1 VVVDIDSYAST
12 HASEKRGGGKA
23 AESRRCLGKEL
34 EVFNMADGDE
44 AVAPLLSGSTADRVE
59 EDATTPSSR
68 VSKMD
73 STPTFTTMSTMATMA
88 EQDEQGDPFATEDW
102 CSQSSRSSHTSPC
115 GAAHTLDRAQRAV
128 ADAVLSEL
136 QIDLQSQV
144 QHALNQMNTWI
155 TEEINFASTNFQSDM
170 EQAVEL
176 VLTSWR
182 KELVELQ
189 GSQSESDRD
198 LRHMHA
204 NLEEQIKSMRKEE
217 SSDDRAPTTWKD
229 ECLVLKT
236 CHAELDYKLQ
246 SLQASLEEQMQST
259 KRSCEDSIRM
269 MQPGIKAELQSSYA
283 ELECKIK
290 MLQSDIEEHMQS
302 VKRDLE
308 CNSHCTQPCTQNDLH
323 NSHAE
328 LDCKIKLL
336 QCSLEEQI
344 QSARRICEDSSHWIQ
359 QRGVNESQ
367 PSSKVMEARV
377 VAEDRKWRLKFD
389 QLQDNLSQHLRRIEA
404 LDSQSDHLLR
414 KVASNDI
421 GLEKVGSS
429 VRELDSRLAKVT
441 KEEVAVK
448 ESFDRRIR
456 QIELTNFSSKATE
469 LDRELK
475 ELLSKSESM
484 EAKMIGEI
492 SQKKALEKRVHEIER
507 MKLSD
512 KLVELDSMAKEV
524 LGKAESTEA
533 RLIVDVAEREKLEK
547 RIRQIELIDIEKQI
561 AELENVSKDDV
572 AEREKLEKRIRQIER
587 MNIEKQISELEG
599 VSKDLASRS
608 GNMEAKLA
616 ADVAQQQQKL
626 EGCQFSLDS
635 HLARI
640 QRLDEEKEDLAGK
653 LVVLTGTCEQSNDE
667 LQRLDTHRI
676 AVEREIGDVRMSVD
690 ACGEKLEALEIDV
703 ADLEESVISYS
714 NATEEQLK
722 SIPVAFRTQLRG
734 IEDSFS
740 RTVQD
745 LHADFNHTTTELSV
759 GLAAK
764 APRSDVEII
773 QDSVQMW
780 VEDARKAHQ
789 LAMEALASSMEQ
801 VQASSL
807 QQSIEIKKHQE
818 YMKELSAFI
827 NEGVDREQCVHDVLL
842 HIVEEDHPDLMGLL
856 EQRLRHSSRALR

>member
-1 VVVDIDSYAST
+1 
-12 HASEKRGGGKA
+12 
-23 AESRRCLGKEL
+23 
-34 EVFNMADGDE
+34 
-44 AVAPLLSGSTADRVE
+44 
-59 EDATTPSSR
+59 
-68 VSKMD
+68 
-73 STPTFTTMSTMATMA
+73 MSTMATMA
-88 EQDEQGDPFATEDW
+88 EHEEQGDPFATDDW
-102 CSQSSRSSHTSPC
+102 SSQSSRSSHTSPC
-115 GAAHTLDRAQRAV
+115 GAAHTLDRAHRAV

-136 QIDLQSQV
+136 QIDLQAQV
-144 QHALNQMNTWI
+144 QYALNQMNSWI
-155 TEEINFASTNFQSDM
+155 TEEITFASTNFQSDM

-182 KELVELQ
+182 KELEEVQ
-189 GSQSESDRD
+189 SSQSESDREF
-198 LRHMHA
+198 RHMHT
-204 NLEEQIKSMRKEE
+204 NLEEKIKSMMNGKEE
-217 SSDDRAPTTWKD
+217 SSNDQAPTTWKN

-246 SLQASLEEQMQST
+246 SLQASLEEQMQCT
-259 KRSCEDSIRM
+259 KRACEDSISVMR
-269 MQPGIKAELQSSYA
+269 PGIQSELQCSYA
-283 ELECKIK
+283 ELECKMKI
-290 MLQSDIEEHMQS
+290 LQSDIEDEIQS
-302 VKRDLE
+302 VKRELE
-308 CNSHCTQPCTQNDLH
+308 GNSHCTQPCTQNDLH

-328 LDCKIKLL
+328 LDCKIKMV
-336 QCSLEEQI
+336 QCSLEEQV
-344 QSARRICEDSSHWIQ
+344 QSARRLFEDSSHWIQ
-359 QRGVNESQ
+359 QRGQNESQ

-421 GLEKVGSS
+421 GLEKVVSS
-429 VRELDSRLAKVT
+429 VRELDSRLAKIT

-448 ESFDRRIR
+448 ESFDKRIR
-456 QIELTNFSSKATE
+456 QMELTNFPSKVTE
-469 LDRELK
+469 LDRDLK
-475 ELLSKSESM
+475 ELVSKAESM
-484 EAKMIGEI
+484 EAKMVGET

-507 MKLSD
+507 LKLSD
-512 KLVELDSMAKEV
+512 KLEELEGMAKEV
-524 LGKAESTEA
+524 LSKAESTEE
-533 RLIVDVAEREKLEK
+533 RSVVDVAQREKLEK
-547 RIRQIELIDIEKQI
+547 RIRQIELMNIGKQI
-561 AELENVSKDDV
+561 A
-572 AEREKLEKRIRQIER
+572 
-587 MNIEKQISELEG
+587 ELEG
-599 VSKDLASRS
+599 VSKDLVSKS
-608 GNMEAKLA
+608 GDMEAKLA
-616 ADVAQQQQKL
+616 ADVAQQKQKL

-635 HLARI
+635 HLAHI
-640 QRLDEEKEDLAGK
+640 QRLDEQKEDLAGK
-653 LVVLTGTCEQSNDE
+653 LVVLTGTCEQSNNE
-667 LQRLDTHRI
+667 LQRLDTQRI
-676 AVEREIGDVRMSVD
+676 AAERDIGDIRTSVD
-690 ACGEKLEALEIDV
+690 ACGERLEALEGEV
-703 ADLEESVISYS
+703 ADLEESVVSYS

-722 SIPVAFRTQLRG
+722 GIPVAFRTELRG

-807 QQSIEIKKHQE
+807 QQSIEIKRHQE

-827 NEGVDREQCVHDVLL
+827 NEGVEREQCIHDVLL